1 MGIYTQ
7 AVVAGTLTAVIAGMA
22 GLGGCSRAETATLPQ
37 APPAVTVARVVERSI
52 TDFAEF
58 TGHFEAVQ
66 RVEIRPRVSGYISSV
81 DFVQGHEVRQ
91 GDTLFVIDPRPY
103 EAAYR
108 QARAQLAQA
117 QSQYDLA
124 VSERTRAEN
133 LQASHAVSREELESR
148 VAAAEQAS
156 ATVQADQASL
166 EEARLNLSFTRVTA
180 PISGVVGRAEVT
192 AGNLVNPGQT
202 LLTTLVSVDP
212 IYVSFEGDEQG
223 YLDFMH
229 FTRSG
234 GPDSAA
240 HPVFVGLVNEE
251 GYPHQGSIVFVN
263 NEIDPAT
270 GTMRARGLLENH
282 DRRFT
287 PGMFARVKLPG
298 STPHEALLINDSAI
312 GTDQSVKYVLRLGK
326 DNAIEYRTVK
336 LGPLVDGLRV
346 VTAGLSPNDS
356 IVVNGLQRVR
366 PGMVVTPER
375 VAMGEQHT
383 GDRESGDHGLVAR
396 NGR

>member
-298 STPHEALLINDSAI
+298 SSHHDALLINDSAI
-312 GTDQSVKYVLRLGK
+312 GTDQSVKYVLKLGK
-326 DNAIEYRTVK
+326 DNTIEYCAVK

-346 VTAGLSPNDS
+346 VTEGLTSNDS

-366 PGMVVTPER
+366 PGMQVTPQR
-375 VAMGEQHT
+375 VAMGEAHAI
-383 GDRESGDHGLVAR
+383 DHGLVAS
-396 NGR
+396 N

>member
-7 AVVAGTLTAVIAGMA
+7 AVIAGTLTAVVAGMA
-22 GLGGCSRAETATLPQ
+22 GLGGCSRAETATPPQ
-37 APPAVTVARVVERSI
+37 APPAVTVAKVVERSI

-58 TGHFEAVQ
+58 SGRFEAVE
-66 RVEIRPRVSGYISSV
+66 RVELRPRVSGYIASV
-81 DFVQGHEVRQ
+81 NFTQGHDVKQ
-91 GDTLFVIDPRPY
+91 GDTLFVIDQRPY
-103 EAAYR
+103 EAAYK
-108 QARAQLAQA
+108 QAKAQLAQA

-133 LQASHAVSREELESR
+133 LQVSHAISREELESR

-156 ATVQADQASL
+156 ATVQADQAAL
-166 EEARLNLSFTRVTA
+166 DQAQLNLSFTRVTA

-202 LLTTLVSVDP
+202 LLTTLVSIDP

-223 YLDFMH
+223 YLDFMG
-229 FTRSG
+229 FARRAG
-234 GPDSAA
+234 ADSAA
-240 HPVFVGLVNEE
+240 HPVFVGLVNED

-263 NEIDPAT
+263 NELDPAT
-270 GTMRARGLLENH
+270 GTMRARGQLENH

-298 STPHEALLINDSAI
+298 SSHHDALLINDSAV

-326 DNAIEYRTVK
+326 DNTIEYCAVK

-346 VTAGLSPNDS
+346 VTAGLSASDS
-356 IVVNGLQRVR
+356 IVVNGLQHVR
-366 PGMVVTPER
+366 PGMQVSPQR
-375 VAMGEQHT
+375 VAMGEEHT
-383 GDRESGDHGLVAR
+383 GERGLVAS
-396 NGR
+396 N